1 MDLRRERKRVRGR
14 DFYLLIPFAAAA
26 ACFDTTI
33 HPLPRMRVI
42 FCRCVLL
49 VLLDFTSRL
58 RPYMRK
64 RFTSL

>member
-14 DFYLLIPFAAAA
+14 DFYLLIPFVA
-26 ACFDTTI
+26 ACFDATI